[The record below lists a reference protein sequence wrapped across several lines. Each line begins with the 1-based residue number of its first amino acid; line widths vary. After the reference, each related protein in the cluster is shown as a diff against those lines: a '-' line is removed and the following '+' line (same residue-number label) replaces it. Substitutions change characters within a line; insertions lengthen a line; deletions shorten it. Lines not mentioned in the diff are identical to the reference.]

1 MKRIWGFFSSTGLTV
16 ILATLIC
23 IDAAWGSVV
32 CIRNPEVFQALDQA
46 ILMPWLFTAGIKD
59 PGLSLWIFIL
69 VVLIFLF
76 ALNTAACTVDR
87 LIGVVKRR
95 SPLRSFF
102 PHVVHVGFL
111 VALLGHLLGS
121 TYGFRS
127 PGNILV
133 KGEPVVV
140 PHTKS
145 LLIRLDDVAAGYS
158 PAGELTSV
166 RTFVTLLEG
175 DKVLL
180 SDMIQINDP
189 LRYGGAVFYHADH
202 GSFPTGL
209 VVEVEG
215 ARRSVNFGG
224 TFKGPDNTGFSLG
237 SLYTDIAIQE
247 IVTNSGE
254 SAFLSI
260 ARPGASV
267 TLAGSTIRLVGYVTK
282 PYAIITINRDPGIWF
297 VIAGSSILVLGMV
310 FLLFSKGERGEL
322 MNAAHG
328 RPGAG
333 DSA

>member
-1 MKRIWGFFSSTGLTV
+1 LGVFFF
-16 ILATLIC
+16 LIC

-46 ILMPWLFTAGIKD
+46 ILLPWLFTAGIKD

-69 VVLIFLF
+69 VGLIFLF
-76 ALNTAACTVDR
+76 ALNTAVCTVDR
-87 LIGVVKRR
+87 LYAAVKHRT
-95 SPLRSFF
+95 PLRSFF

-133 KGEPVVV
+133 EGEPVAV

-145 LLIRLDDVAAGYS
+145 LSIRLEDIATGYS

-180 SDMIQINDP
+180 SEMIQINDP
-189 LRYGGAVFYHADH
+189 LIYRGTVFYHADH
-202 GSFPTGL
+202 GTVPTGL
-209 VVEVEG
+209 VLEVDG
-215 ARRSVNFGG
+215 QRKSVNFGG
-224 TFKGPDNTGFSLG
+224 IFTGPDNKGFSLG
-237 SLYTDIAIQE
+237 SLYTDIAVQE
-247 IVTNSGE
+247 IVTKGGKR
-254 SAFLSI
+254 AFLSI

-267 TLAGSTIRLVGYVTK
+267 TLGGSTIRLMDYVSK

-322 MNAAHG
+322 MNAAHST
-328 RPGAG
+328 PGAG